1 MTLRLRT
8 LWAELAPKA
17 KPQLDS
23 RADPAKNNYIWLPW
37 VPNNET
43 IKETNSTAPIFP
55 LQVSIGEL
63 QYLVNLNLNLFKEKM
78 YDSIR
83 YMGHSFMKTVGGLF
97 NFSE

>member
-1 MTLRLRT
+1 MTLRLRA
-8 LWAELAPKA
+8 LWAELEPKV
-17 KPQLDS
+17 KPQLDL

-43 IKETNSTAPIFP
+43 MKQSNITAPIFP
-55 LQVSIGEL
+55 LQVTIGEL
-63 QYLVNLNLNLFKEKM
+63 EYLVNLNLDMFKEKM

-83 YMGHSFMKTVGGLF
+83 YMGDSFMKTVGGLF